1 MFYTYHSSKCWG
13 ERLSSIRI
21 NSNSSFPFSQ
31 LYHGRDISI
40 ISVLSARWT
49 FRHDRKSCLTP
60 RRKKKRGT
68 YIPLGSEAPWR
79 LIRNGRWYR
88 VENFP
93 SNINADG
100 VSADENRARLM
111 REKNA
116 VMKGDYREN
125 RIEIPLSFPFPSL
138 FASCPRRSF
147 PLLNRE
153 AGDSEWSW
161 GPAWE
166 RKKKESD
173 LRIKYVGGM
182 IPLVRLTPIIWPQR
196 REGKLPVCRVVD
208 SSMEY
213 RNGRIDRYCK
223 FKRIIPIHSFRS
235 GVKVY
240 KRKRNFAIFIDPIQ
254 LPSPDENIVSFSRIG
269 HISSEPVTAVH
280 SSSHRP
286 MNAFTWPASPVYF
299 GDNLSPS
306 GRGNPKK

>member
-1 MFYTYHSSKCWG
+1 MNQDVLYISFFEMLGREGYLRFAST
-13 ERLSSIRI
+13 L
-21 NSNSSFPFSQ
+21 NSSFPFSQ

-49 FRHDRKSCLTP
+49 FRHDRKSCLTT

-100 VSADENRARLM
+100 VSADENQARLM

-182 IPLVRLTPIIWPQR
+182 VPLVRPWIGWHR
-196 REGKLPVCRVVD
+196 SFGHKGGKENCP
-208 SSMEY
+208 
-213 RNGRIDRYCK
+213 
-223 FKRIIPIHSFRS
+223 
-235 GVKVY
+235 
-240 KRKRNFAIFIDPIQ
+240 FA
-254 LPSPDENIVSFSRIG
+254 E
-269 HISSEPVTAVH
+269 
-280 SSSHRP
+280 
-286 MNAFTWPASPVYF
+286 W
-299 GDNLSPS
+299 
-306 GRGNPKK
+306 

>member
-1 MFYTYHSSKCWG
+1 MVLGTGLRKEE
-13 ERLSSIRI
+13 ERIGFADQICR
-21 NSNSSFPFSQ
+21 
-31 LYHGRDISI
+31 RD
-40 ISVLSARWT
+40 
-49 FRHDRKSCLTP
+49 
-60 RRKKKRGT
+60 
-68 YIPLGSEAPWR
+68 GSTRP
-79 LIRNGRWYR
+79 
-88 VENFP
+88 
-93 SNINADG
+93 
-100 VSADENRARLM
+100 
-111 REKNA
+111 A
-116 VMKGDYREN
+116 VN
-125 RIEIPLSFPFPSL
+125 
-138 FASCPRRSF
+138 
-147 PLLNRE
+147 
-153 AGDSEWSW
+153 
-161 GPAWE
+161 
-166 RKKKESD
+166 
-173 LRIKYVGGM
+173 
-182 IPLVRLTPIIWPQR
+182 RLTPIIWPQR

-280 SSSHRP
+280 SSFHRP